1 MEKIRNFCI
10 IAHIDHGKSTLAD
23 RMMELTGTVEKREM
37 KSQLLDSMELEREKG
52 ITIKLTP
59 VTMKWKD
66 YILNLID
73 TPGHVD
79 FSYEVSRSLQA
90 VETAILV
97 VDATQGIQAQTLA
110 NVYLAIE
117 QDLKII
123 PVINKVD
130 LPAAD
135 VPGVAAQ
142 IMNLLGCSRE
152 EIIEVSGKTGLN
164 VEKVLDAI
172 ISEGVSPT
180 VAESAF
186 PSAGLEFLSTS
197 YTGTPAEPSLR
208 DEPVGSVRNI
218 RVKNPN
224 QDMLQGKQSS
234 AVAGKVSSEVTR
246 ALIFDSYFDD
256 YRGVV
261 LYVRV
266 FEGEIKKNAEIL
278 MMAAGAKG
286 VALEVGILTPKMTP
300 RESLRAGEIG
310 YIVTNLK
317 TTREAKVGDTVTL
330 MKGAEV
336 KREDEKVTIFR
347 GGKVME
353 ALPGYKNVLPFVY
366 AGFFPVSNDQYKDLK
381 EAIEK
386 LSLSDSAL
394 RFEPENSPVLGFGL
408 RIGFLGLLHMDIIR
422 ERLEREFKLDLIVT
436 NPSTN
441 YEVLMNNGE
450 IIEIKSAAS
459 LPDPNEI
466 LEIREPWVK
475 GEIILPKGMIGNVL
489 NLINE
494 KRGRQTNL
502 SYIEERAVIDFEAPM
517 ANLLTDFYDQLKSAT
532 SGYAS
537 FNYELNGYQAE
548 DLVRVDFLVAGH
560 KMDALS
566 VMAHRSEADGIGREV
581 TKKLK
586 EVIPRQ
592 NYEVA
597 LQAAIGSRIIA
608 RETIGAYRKDVTV
621 KIHTGDRDRKAKLLE
636 KQKRGK
642 ARMKRFGKV
651 DIPSEAFTVMLKRD

>member
-1 MEKIRNFCI
+1 MNSANIRNFCI

-23 RMMELTGTVEKREM
+23 RMMEITGTVEKRQM

-59 VTMKWKD
+59 VQMKYKG
-66 YILNLID
+66 YELNLID

-90 VETAILV
+90 VESAILV

-117 QDLKII
+117 QNLTII

-135 VPGVAAQ
+135 VERVSSE
-142 IMNLLGCSRE
+142 IINLLGCDPS
-152 EIIEVSGKTGLN
+152 EIIPVSAKTGLN
-164 VEKVLDAI
+164 VEKVLERI
-172 ISEGVSPT
+172 IEYAPAPNKSSVDTSLTDHEVAPT
-180 VAESAF
+180 SA
-186 PSAGLEFLSTS
+186 PE
-197 YTGTPAEPSLR
+197 
-208 DEPVGSVRNI
+208 
-218 RVKNPN
+218 
-224 QDMLQGKQSS
+224 
-234 AVAGKVSSEVTR
+234 TR

-261 LYVRV
+261 LYVRIV
-266 FEGEIKKNAEIL
+266 DGSISKNAAIQML
-278 MMAAGAKG
+278 AAQTSGI
-286 VALEVGILTPKMTP
+286 ALEVGILKPEMSPKD
-300 RESLRAGEIG
+300 SLNEGEVG

-330 MKGAEV
+330 KKAPA
-336 KREDEKVTIFR
+336 KNP
-347 GGKVME
+347 
-353 ALPGYKNVLPFVY
+353 LPGYKNVLPFVY

-408 RIGFLGLLHMDIIR
+408 RIGFLGLLHMDIIK
-422 ERLEREFKLDLIVT
+422 ERLEREFKLDLVVT

-441 YEVLMNNGE
+441 YEVTLNSGE
-450 IIEIKSAAS
+450 ELEIKSAAN
-459 LPDPNEI
+459 LPDASTI
-466 LEIREPWVK
+466 AEIREPWVK
-475 GEIILPKGMIGNVL
+475 GEIILPVSMIGNVL
-489 NLINE
+489 QLIVE
-494 KRGRQTNL
+494 KRGLQKNI
-502 SYIEERAVIDFEAPM
+502 SYLEDRALIDFEAPM
-517 ANLLTDFYDQLKSAT
+517 ANLLTDFYDQLKSLT

-537 FNYELNGYQAE
+537 FNYEINGYRAE
-548 DLVRVDFLVAGH
+548 DLVRVDFLVGGE
-560 KMDALS
+560 KMDALAL
-566 VMAHRSEADGIGREV
+566 MCHRSEADALGRSI

-592 NYEVA
+592 NFEVA
-597 LQAAIGSRIIA
+597 LQAAIGARIIA
-608 RETIGAYRKDVTV
+608 RETIGAFRKDVTV

-642 ARMKRFGKV
+642 ARMKRFGKI

>member
-1 MEKIRNFCI
+1 MNSDHIRNFCI

-23 RMMELTGTVEKREM
+23 RMMELTNTVEKRQM

-59 VTMKWKD
+59 VQMHYKG
-66 YILNLID
+66 YELNLID

-90 VETAILV
+90 VESAILV

-110 NVYLAIE
+110 NVYLALE
-117 QDLKII
+117 QDLTII
-123 PVINKVD
+123 PVINKID

-135 VPGVAAQ
+135 VEKVSNE
-142 IMNLLGCSRE
+142 IINLLGCKKE
-152 EIIEVSGKTGLN
+152 EIIPVSAKTGLN
-164 VEKVLDAI
+164 VEAVLDAI
-172 ISEGVSPT
+172 IEKAPSPKT
-180 VAESAF
+180 
-186 PSAGLEFLSTS
+186 PLE
-197 YTGTPAEPSLR
+197 PEAAAP
-208 DEPVGSVRNI
+208 D
-218 RVKNPN
+218 
-224 QDMLQGKQSS
+224 Q
-234 AVAGKVSSEVTR
+234 TR

-261 LYVRV
+261 LYVRI
-266 FEGEIKKNAEIL
+266 FNGQIKKNDNIF
-278 MMAAGAKG
+278 MMASKINGI
-286 VALEVGILTPKMTP
+286 ALEVGVLKPGMQPKD
-300 RESLRAGEIG
+300 SLSEGEVG

-330 MKGAEV
+330 YKKPA
-336 KREDEKVTIFR
+336 KTP
-347 GGKVME
+347 
-353 ALPGYKNVLPFVY
+353 LPGYKNVLPFVY

-381 EAIEK
+381 DAIEK

-408 RIGFLGLLHMDIIR
+408 RIGFLGLLHMDIIK
-422 ERLEREFKLDLIVT
+422 ERLEREFKLDLVVT

-441 YEVLMNNGE
+441 YQVRLNSGE
-450 IIEIKSAAS
+450 ELEIKSAS
-459 LPDPNEI
+459 NLPDASYVA
-466 LEIREPWVK
+466 EIREPWVK
-475 GEIILPKGMIGNVL
+475 GEIILPVSMIGNVL
-489 NLINE
+489 TLIIE
-494 KRGRQTNL
+494 KRGLQKNI
-502 SYIEERAVIDFEAPM
+502 SYLEDRALIDFEAPM
-517 ANLLTDFYDQLKSAT
+517 ANLLTDFYDQLKSLT

-537 FNYELNGYQAE
+537 FNYEISDYRPE
-548 DLVRVDFLVAGH
+548 DLVRVDFLIGGER
-560 KMDALS
+560 MDALAL
-566 VMAHRSEADGIGREV
+566 MCHRSEADAIGRTI

-592 NYEVA
+592 NFEVA
-597 LQAAIGSRIIA
+597 LQAAIGARIIA
-608 RETIGAYRKDVTV
+608 RETIGAFRKDVTV

-642 ARMKRFGKV
+642 ARMKRFGKI

>member
-1 MEKIRNFCI
+1 MERIRNFCI
-10 IAHIDHGKSTLAD
+10 IAHIDHGKSTIAD

-37 KSQLLDSMELEREKG
+37 KAQLLDSMELEREKG
-52 ITIKLTP
+52 ITIKLAP
-59 VTMKWKD
+59 VTMHWKG
-66 YILNLID
+66 YTLNLID

-90 VETAILV
+90 VETAVLV

-117 QDLKII
+117 QDLNII
-123 PVINKVD
+123 PVINKID

-135 VPGVAAQ
+135 VEGVAAQ
-142 IMNLLGCSRE
+142 IITLLGCSRE
-152 EIIEVSGKTGLN
+152 EIIEASGKTGFG
-164 VEKVLDAI
+164 VDEILDRI
-172 ISEGVSPT
+172 IET
-180 VAESAF
+180 
-186 PSAGLEFLSTS
+186 
-197 YTGTPAEPSLR
+197 
-208 DEPVGSVRNI
+208 DEIKYQGSDET
-218 RVKNPN
+218 K
-224 QDMLQGKQSS
+224 
-234 AVAGKVSSEVTR
+234 

-278 MMAAGAKG
+278 MMAAEKKG
-286 VALEVGILTPKMTP
+286 LALEVGVLTPKMSP
-300 RESLRAGEIG
+300 REKLSEGEIG

-330 MKGAEV
+330 AKAPAE
-336 KREDEKVTIFR
+336 
-347 GGKVME
+347 E

-366 AGFFPVSNDQYKDLK
+366 AGFFPVSNDQYKELK

-386 LSLSDSAL
+386 LALSDSAL
-394 RFEPENSPVLGFGL
+394 RYEPENSPVLGFGL

-422 ERLEREFKLDLIVT
+422 ERLEREFGLELIVT

-441 YEVLMNNGE
+441 YEVIMNSGE
-450 IIEIKSAAS
+450 VREIKSAAD
-459 LPDPNEI
+459 LPDVSEVK
-466 LEIREPWVK
+466 EIREPWVK
-475 GEIILPKGMIGNVL
+475 GEIILPKNMIGNVL

-494 KRGRQTNL
+494 KRGHQTNV

-537 FNYELNGYQAE
+537 FNYELNGYRAE
-548 DLVRVDFLVAGH
+548 DLVRVDFLVGGSRI
-560 KMDALS
+560 DALS
-566 VMAHRSEADGIGREV
+566 VMCHRSEADAIGRET

-592 NYEVA
+592 NWEVA
-597 LQAAIGSRIIA
+597 LQAAIGARIIA

-642 ARMKRFGKV
+642 ARMKRFGKI

>member
-1 MEKIRNFCI
+1 MNSANIRNFCI

-23 RMMELTGTVEKREM
+23 RMMEITGTVEKRQM

-59 VTMKWKD
+59 VQMKYKG
-66 YILNLID
+66 YELNLID

-90 VETAILV
+90 VESAILV

-117 QDLKII
+117 QNLTII

-135 VPGVAAQ
+135 VERVSSE
-142 IMNLLGCSRE
+142 IINLLGCDPS
-152 EIIEVSGKTGLN
+152 EIIPVSAKTGLN
-164 VEKVLDAI
+164 VEKVLERI
-172 ISEGVSPT
+172 IEYAPAPNKSSVDTSLNNSASLPT
-180 VAESAF
+180 SNSATL
-186 PSAGLEFLSTS
+186 P
-197 YTGTPAEPSLR
+197 TPAPE
-208 DEPVGSVRNI
+208 
-218 RVKNPN
+218 
-224 QDMLQGKQSS
+224 
-234 AVAGKVSSEVTR
+234 TR

-261 LYVRV
+261 LYVRIV
-266 FEGEIKKNAEIL
+266 DGSIAKNAAIEMLATKTSGI
-278 MMAAGAKG
+278 
-286 VALEVGILTPKMTP
+286 ALEVGILKPEMSPKD
-300 RESLRAGEIG
+300 SLSEGEVG

-330 MKGAEV
+330 KKTPA
-336 KREDEKVTIFR
+336 KNP
-347 GGKVME
+347 
-353 ALPGYKNVLPFVY
+353 LPGYKNVLPFVY

-408 RIGFLGLLHMDIIR
+408 RIGFLGLLHMDIIK
-422 ERLEREFKLDLIVT
+422 ERLEREFKLDLVVT

-441 YEVLMNNGE
+441 YEVTLNSGE
-450 IIEIKSAAS
+450 ELEIKSAAN
-459 LPDPNEI
+459 LPDASTI
-466 LEIREPWVK
+466 AEIREPWVK
-475 GEIILPKGMIGNVL
+475 GEIILPVSMIGNVL
-489 NLINE
+489 QLIVE
-494 KRGRQTNL
+494 KRGLQKNI
-502 SYIEERAVIDFEAPM
+502 SYLEDRALIDFEAPM
-517 ANLLTDFYDQLKSAT
+517 ANLLTDFYDQLKSLT

-537 FNYELNGYQAE
+537 FNYEINGYRAE
-548 DLVRVDFLVAGH
+548 DLVRVDFLVGGE
-560 KMDALS
+560 KMDALAL
-566 VMAHRSEADGIGREV
+566 MCHRSEADALGRSI

-592 NYEVA
+592 NFEVA
-597 LQAAIGSRIIA
+597 LQAAIGARIIA
-608 RETIGAYRKDVTV
+608 RETIGAFRKDVTV

-642 ARMKRFGKV
+642 ARMKRFGKI

>member
-1 MEKIRNFCI
+1 MNSDHIRNFCI

-23 RMMELTGTVEKREM
+23 RMMEITATVEKRQM

-59 VTMKWKD
+59 VQMHYKG
-66 YILNLID
+66 YELNLID

-90 VETAILV
+90 VESAILV

-110 NVYLAIE
+110 NVYLALE
-117 QDLKII
+117 QDLTII
-123 PVINKVD
+123 PVINKID

-135 VPGVAAQ
+135 VEKVSNE
-142 IMNLLGCSRE
+142 IINLLGCKKE
-152 EIIEVSGKTGLN
+152 EIIPVSAKTGLN
-164 VEKVLDAI
+164 VEAVLNAI
-172 ISEGVSPT
+172 IEKAPSPKT
-180 VAESAF
+180 
-186 PSAGLEFLSTS
+186 PLDLEAAAA
-197 YTGTPAEPSLR
+197 P
-208 DEPVGSVRNI
+208 D
-218 RVKNPN
+218 
-224 QDMLQGKQSS
+224 Q
-234 AVAGKVSSEVTR
+234 TR

-261 LYVRV
+261 LYIRV
-266 FEGEIKKNAEIL
+266 FNGQIKKNDNIF
-278 MMAAGAKG
+278 MMASKINGI
-286 VALEVGILTPKMTP
+286 ALEVGVLKPGMQPKD
-300 RESLRAGEIG
+300 SLSEGEVG

-330 MKGAEV
+330 YKKPA
-336 KREDEKVTIFR
+336 KTP
-347 GGKVME
+347 
-353 ALPGYKNVLPFVY
+353 LPGYKNVLPFVY

-381 EAIEK
+381 DAIEK

-408 RIGFLGLLHMDIIR
+408 RIGFLGLLHMDIIK
-422 ERLEREFKLDLIVT
+422 ERLEREFKLDLVVT

-441 YEVLMNNGE
+441 YQVRLNSGE
-450 IIEIKSAAS
+450 ELEIKSAS
-459 LPDPNEI
+459 NLPDTSYVA
-466 LEIREPWVK
+466 EIREPWVK
-475 GEIILPKGMIGNVL
+475 GEIILPVAMIGNVL
-489 NLINE
+489 TLIVE
-494 KRGRQTNL
+494 KRGLQKNI
-502 SYIEERAVIDFEAPM
+502 SYLEDRAVINFEAPM
-517 ANLLTDFYDQLKSAT
+517 ANLLTDFYDQLKSLT

-537 FNYELNGYQAE
+537 FNYEISDYRPE
-548 DLVRVDFLVAGH
+548 DLVRVDFLIGGER
-560 KMDALS
+560 MDALAL
-566 VMAHRSEADGIGREV
+566 MCHRSEADAIGRTI

-592 NYEVA
+592 NFEVA
-597 LQAAIGSRIIA
+597 LQAAIGARIIA
-608 RETIGAYRKDVTV
+608 RETIGAFRKDVTV

-642 ARMKRFGKV
+642 ARMKRFGKI

>member
-1 MEKIRNFCI
+1 MNSANIRNFCI

-23 RMMELTGTVEKREM
+23 RMMEITGTVEKRQM

-59 VTMKWKD
+59 VQMKYKG
-66 YILNLID
+66 YELNLID

-90 VETAILV
+90 VESAILV

-117 QDLKII
+117 QNLTII

-135 VPGVAAQ
+135 VERVSSE
-142 IMNLLGCSRE
+142 IINLLGCDPS
-152 EIIEVSGKTGLN
+152 EIIPVSAKTGLN
-164 VEKVLDAI
+164 VEKVLDRI
-172 ISEGVSPT
+172 IEFAPAPNKSSVDTSLTDHTAVSAANSE
-180 VAESAF
+180 
-186 PSAGLEFLSTS
+186 
-197 YTGTPAEPSLR
+197 
-208 DEPVGSVRNI
+208 
-218 RVKNPN
+218 
-224 QDMLQGKQSS
+224 
-234 AVAGKVSSEVTR
+234 TR

-261 LYVRV
+261 LYVRIV
-266 FEGEIKKNAEIL
+266 DGSINKNAAIQML
-278 MMAAGAKG
+278 AAQTSGI
-286 VALEVGILTPKMTP
+286 ALEVGILKPEMSPKD
-300 RESLRAGEIG
+300 SLSEGEVG

-330 MKGAEV
+330 KKAPA
-336 KREDEKVTIFR
+336 KNP
-347 GGKVME
+347 
-353 ALPGYKNVLPFVY
+353 LPGYKNVLPFVY

-408 RIGFLGLLHMDIIR
+408 RIGFLGLLHMDIIK
-422 ERLEREFKLDLIVT
+422 ERLEREFKLDLVVT

-441 YEVLMNNGE
+441 YEVTLNSGE
-450 IIEIKSAAS
+450 ELEIKSAAN
-459 LPDPNEI
+459 LPDASTI
-466 LEIREPWVK
+466 AEIREPWMK
-475 GEIILPKGMIGNVL
+475 GEIILPVSMIGNVL
-489 NLINE
+489 QLIVE
-494 KRGRQTNL
+494 KRGLQKNI
-502 SYIEERAVIDFEAPM
+502 SYLEDRALIDFEAPM
-517 ANLLTDFYDQLKSAT
+517 ANLLTDFYDQLKSLT

-537 FNYELNGYQAE
+537 FNYEINGYRAE
-548 DLVRVDFLVAGH
+548 DLVRVDFLVGGE
-560 KMDALS
+560 KMDALAL
-566 VMAHRSEADGIGREV
+566 MCHRSEADALGRSI

-592 NYEVA
+592 NFEVA
-597 LQAAIGSRIIA
+597 LQAAIGARIIA
-608 RETIGAYRKDVTV
+608 RETIGAFRKDVTV

-642 ARMKRFGKV
+642 ARMKRFGKI

>member
-1 MEKIRNFCI
+1 MDKIRNFCI
-10 IAHIDHGKSTLAD
+10 IAHIDHGKSTIAD
-23 RMMELTGTVEKREM
+23 RMMEMTGTVAKREM

-59 VTMKWKD
+59 VTMQWKGCT
-66 YILNLID
+66 LNLID

-135 VPGVAAQ
+135 VPAVAAQ

-152 EIIEVSGKTGLN
+152 EIIEASGKTGLG
-164 VEKVLDAI
+164 VDKILDAVI
-172 ISEGVSPT
+172 DKGPAPSFIGLRSQPLSPQ
-180 VAESAF
+180 E
-186 PSAGLEFLSTS
+186 LS
-197 YTGTPAEPSLR
+197 R
-208 DEPVGSVRNI
+208 
-218 RVKNPN
+218 
-224 QDMLQGKQSS
+224 SS
-234 AVAGKVSSEVTR
+234 SSCQAPEARRKEALDHSCTR

-261 LYVRV
+261 LYVRI
-266 FEGEIKKNAEIL
+266 FEGEIPKNAEIR
-278 MMAAGAKG
+278 MMAAETKG
-286 VALEVGILTPKMTP
+286 LALEVGILTPKMSP
-300 RESLRAGEIG
+300 QDKLSDGQIG

-317 TTREAKVGDTVTL
+317 STREAKVGDTVTL
-330 MKGAEV
+330 AKNPA
-336 KREDEKVTIFR
+336 T
-347 GGKVME
+347 E

-386 LSLSDSAL
+386 LALSDSAL
-394 RFEPENSPVLGFGL
+394 RYEPENSPVLGFGL
-408 RIGFLGLLHMDIIR
+408 RIGFLGLLHMDIIK
-422 ERLEREFKLDLIVT
+422 ERLEREFGLDLIVT

-441 YEVLMNNGE
+441 YEVVMNNGE
-450 IIEIKSAAS
+450 VIEIKSAAD
-459 LPDPNEI
+459 LPDISEVR
-466 LEIREPWVK
+466 EIREPWVK
-475 GEIILPKGMIGNVL
+475 GEIILPKSMIGNVL

-494 KRGRQTNL
+494 KRGHQTNL

-537 FNYELNGYQAE
+537 FNYELNGYKAE
-548 DLVRVDFLVAGH
+548 DLVRVDFLVGGH
-560 KMDALS
+560 KIDALS
-566 VMAHRSEADGIGREV
+566 VMCHRSEADGIGRET

-592 NYEVA
+592 NWEVA
-597 LQAAIGSRIIA
+597 LQAAIGARIIA

-642 ARMKRFGKV
+642 ARMKRFGKI